1 MSAQPDVQSILNAT
15 ANQILALVA
24 PTTAR
29 LVRAAVTIAAEAET
43 AATDGVQIQLPTV
56 FNGVDVARDTMVAVG
71 LLTHELGHFLQPL
84 TELLEVAEAESAPQW
99 LVNILADIQLEAMMA
114 GLFPPLADTLTAVRT
129 VVKQVCLPG
138 YVTQI
143 KQSRRF
149 ADGACVV
156 ALMGR
161 YSQPTTAF
169 DLNAGRL
176 LLVNLGSSWA
186 KRGSEFLVYLE
197 DARDKA
203 PGDLGKLITQIMQA
217 FPELRQAPETAP
229 IPGGVLQVAGLAG
242 AAQTE
247 AQANV
252 KGHAPVYEPALQELV
267 PVTRPPTAATRQV
280 ANGLR
285 LHFQSVRGATAIV
298 APQDFNRRAA
308 ALDEAVPFRMT
319 LPGRAKP
326 APSLV
331 VCVDK
336 SSSMKGSKFALAQQA
351 AQAVALAVQA
361 AQGQVVGVLF
371 DDCGYVNK
379 AADANVLFAD
389 PASLSYGGT
398 GFAFLLHV
406 WRRWPTYQVL
416 LVTDG
421 DGSIPPALP
430 GDRDRTAVIIIPP
443 DCDPTT
449 MQQIATRV
457 VQLDDL
463 RGLADIMALLTPR
476 K

>member
-1 MSAQPDVQSILNAT
+1 MSAPNVQSILNAT

-29 LVRAAVTIAAEAET
+29 LVRAYVTIAEETET
-43 AATDGVQIQLPTV
+43 AGTDGVYILLPTV
-56 FNGVDVARDTMVAVG
+56 FNGVDVAGDTMIAVG

-84 TELLEVAEAESAPQW
+84 EELDKVEEAEGAPQW
-99 LVNILADIQLEAMMA
+99 LVNIVADIQLEALMA

-129 VVKQVCLPG
+129 VVKQARLPG

-149 ADGACVV
+149 VDGACAV

-169 DLNAGRL
+169 ETNPGRL
-176 LLVNLGSSWA
+176 LLTRESSPWA
-186 KRGSEFLVYLE
+186 KRGSDFLAALE
-197 DARDKA
+197 EALYRA
-203 PGDLGKLITQIMQA
+203 PKDLGALLAQIMQK

-229 IPGGVLQVAGLAG
+229 IPGGALQVAGLAG

-252 KGHAPVYEPALQELV
+252 KGHGPVHEPALEEFV
-267 PVTRPPTAATRQV
+267 PVTRPSTAATRQV

-285 LHFQSVRGATAIV
+285 LHFQSVRGAMEIV

-319 LPGRAKP
+319 LPGREKP

-331 VCVDK
+331 ICLDK

-351 AQAVALAVQA
+351 AQAVALAVQTA
-361 AQGQVVGVLF
+361 HGQVVGLLF
-371 DDCGYVNK
+371 DAHGYVNK
-379 AADANVLFAD
+379 AADANGLFTD
-389 PASLSYGGT
+389 PDSLSYGGT
-398 GFAFLLHV
+398 GFEFLLQV

-421 DGSIPPALP
+421 DGSLPPALP
-430 GDRDRTAVIIIPP
+430 GDRERTAVIIIPP
-443 DCDPTT
+443 DCAPSL
-449 MQQIATRV
+449 MAQIASRV
-457 VQLDDL
+457 VQLNDL

-476 K
+476 R